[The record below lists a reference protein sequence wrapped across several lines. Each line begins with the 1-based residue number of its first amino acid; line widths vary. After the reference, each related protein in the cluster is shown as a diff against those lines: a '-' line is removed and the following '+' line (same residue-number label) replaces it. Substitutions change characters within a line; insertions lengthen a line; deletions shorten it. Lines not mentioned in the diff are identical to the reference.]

1 MKDFPRVLKA
11 GFFFGV
17 GLLGVLIF
25 SGPVFAG
32 SLLEGWTGDV
42 FAGYN
47 QSGGNTDKGAG
58 SIAAQA
64 VKKWE
69 TSSFTLKGSAF
80 YSQSNNKMDGQKW
93 DALAKYSYDFGK
105 DDLWF
110 NFYQVLVDHDY
121 FADIDY
127 RVTPATGLGYHVSRT
142 EDWTWDVDAGLG
154 YRITRYRIDT
164 ASDDED
170 PTLLLHTFM
179 KKKILE
185 NAFLSED
192 LTVYPGLSSDAGVQT
207 RSETIFS
214 NPLSK
219 DLDLEVKYI
228 IDHNTE
234 PSAGKKKTDTQF
246 IVGLKY
252 KF

>member
-127 RVTPATGLGYHVSRT
+127 RVTPATAWGIMSR
-142 EDWTWDVDAGLG
+142 
-154 YRITRYRIDT
+154 
-164 ASDDED
+164 
-170 PTLLLHTFM
+170 
-179 KKKILE
+179 
-185 NAFLSED
+185 
-192 LTVYPGLSSDAGVQT
+192 
-207 RSETIFS
+207 
-214 NPLSK
+214 
-219 DLDLEVKYI
+219 
-228 IDHNTE
+228 
-234 PSAGKKKTDTQF
+234 
-246 IVGLKY
+246 GLKIGPGMWMPVWVTGSPVTALILLRTMRTQR
-252 KF
+252 FCSIHL